1 MAARSVLGKLTQ
13 IVRNSGQRAYA
24 NTPNS
29 AEARWANYFP
39 HTPEVSAEKAK
50 KSLTKEMIG
59 FMLLGPLGIGFMI
72 YDFVIG
78 LEEEHDRN
86 QAGLGLLCS
95 SQRRWSSPPYP
106 WMRIRRLPGM
116 PWGEEGL
123 FDKHPRVAKVWPPEE
138 GLPEPGAHG
147 HH

>member
-1 MAARSVLGKLTQ
+1 
-13 IVRNSGQRAYA
+13 
-24 NTPNS
+24 
-29 AEARWANYFP
+29 
-39 HTPEVSAEKAK
+39 
-50 KSLTKEMIG
+50 
-59 FMLLGPLGIGFMI
+59 MI

-78 LEEEHDRN
+78 LEEEHDVVI
-86 QAGLGLLCS
+86 
-95 SQRRWSSPPYP
+95 PPYP